1 MRARQT
7 LIRLVAGLSLVA
19 VTAGCTAAVA
29 AGAGAGAAI
38 AYNERGAESKVAGTV
53 NQVFAR
59 AQGVFRDMNITE
71 TAQDNGSDQER
82 ELKGRRGDLEITVDI
97 QRESEGMVSV
107 NVYAQRSTVDW
118 DREYAREILQRIVT
132 AR

>member
-1 MRARQT
+1 MRTRQT
-7 LIRLVAGLSLVA
+7 FIRLVAGLSLVA
-19 VTAGCTAAVA
+19 VAAGCTAAVA

-53 NQVFAR
+53 DQVFAR
-59 AQGVFRDMNITE
+59 AQGVFRDMGITE
-71 TAQDNGSDQER
+71 TAQDNDGDRER

-97 QRESEGMVSV
+97 QRESEGMASV